1 MGKTFKM
8 IYIVSAIIFLLVK
21 QRANLTEKYFNRV
34 FLYLAISIDIWGNT
48 HSKNGEFAQG
58 AATEHIK
65 QSEEITAAEK
75 LFNDRSVYARNRYM
89 CSSPE
94 YDKHC

>member
-1 MGKTFKM
+1 M
-8 IYIVSAIIFLLVK
+8 
-21 QRANLTEKYFNRV
+21 
-34 FLYLAISIDIWGNT
+34 GNT
-48 HSKNGEFAQG
+48 HSKNREFAQG

-94 YDKHC
+94 YDEHGESK